1 MLVEIE
7 NGDYIRADMITEVSV
22 FTDTQLEVSYV
33 LYGVSDEDDY
43 RMLDSE
49 YKSFDEAKQAADAL
63 AERIN
68 KALGR

>member
-22 FTDTQLEVSYV
+22 FTDMQLEVSYV

-49 YKSFDEAKQAADAL
+49 YKSFNEAKQVADAL

-68 KALGR
+68 KALWR